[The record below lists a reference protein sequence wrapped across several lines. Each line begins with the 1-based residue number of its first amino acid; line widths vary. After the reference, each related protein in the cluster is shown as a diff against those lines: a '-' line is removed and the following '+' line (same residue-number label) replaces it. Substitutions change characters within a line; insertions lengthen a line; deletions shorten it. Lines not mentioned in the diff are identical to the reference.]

1 MYTILYWTFHVHGF
15 VHDFMRVLW
24 YCVIL
29 HDVTFALKAL
39 YFNGNDIVWHAM
51 IKKLLVP
58 RTVRT
63 LKKAEFLEPRTVQ
76 TLKKADFLEPRTVQT
91 LKKADFLEPRTV

>member
-58 RTVRT
+58 
-63 LKKAEFLEPRTVQ
+63 LSPQQ
-76 TLKKADFLEPRTVQT
+76 TLKISKLQNKHPVLHPRM
-91 LKKADFLEPRTV
+91 

>member
-58 RTVRT
+58 VSPQGNSNSRKIKVLREFFLFF
-63 LKKAEFLEPRTVQ
+63 LKNEKQKSLR
-76 TLKKADFLEPRTVQT
+76 
-91 LKKADFLEPRTV
+91 

>member
-58 RTVRT
+58 VSPLNQKRRTSQKPSKSHSKHRISADYGAFLFLRPNKV
-63 LKKAEFLEPRTVQ
+63 KA
-76 TLKKADFLEPRTVQT
+76 
-91 LKKADFLEPRTV
+91 

>member
-39 YFNGNDIVWHAM
+39 YFNGIDIVWHAM

-58 RTVRT
+58 IT
-63 LKKAEFLEPRTVQ
+63 LFLFHTITYQKLIHISCFYLFQ
-76 TLKKADFLEPRTVQT
+76 TSHFE
-91 LKKADFLEPRTV
+91 

>member
-58 RTVRT
+58 VS
-63 LKKAEFLEPRTVQ
+63 PQQ
-76 TLKKADFLEPRTVQT
+76 TLKISRLQNKHLVLHPRM
-91 LKKADFLEPRTV
+91 

>member
-58 RTVRT
+58 VSPLKPKT
-63 LKKAEFLEPRTVQ
+63 LGSQIKTSPVKSTFYGTFSFYLV
-76 TLKKADFLEPRTVQT
+76 DN
-91 LKKADFLEPRTV
+91 

>member
-39 YFNGNDIVWHAM
+39 YFNGIDIVWHAM

-58 RTVRT
+58 
-63 LKKAEFLEPRTVQ
+63 LSPQQ
-76 TLKKADFLEPRTVQT
+76 TLKISRLQNKHPVLHPRM
-91 LKKADFLEPRTV
+91 

>member
-58 RTVRT
+58 PSPLNSQSKTSPVKVNFAG
-63 LKKAEFLEPRTVQ
+63 LFLFIR
-76 TLKKADFLEPRTVQT
+76 
-91 LKKADFLEPRTV
+91 

>member
-39 YFNGNDIVWHAM
+39 YFNGIDIVWHAM

-58 RTVRT
+58 VSPLKQKRRTSQKPSKSHSKHRISVDYGAFLFLRPN
-63 LKKAEFLEPRTVQ
+63 KVKA
-76 TLKKADFLEPRTVQT
+76 
-91 LKKADFLEPRTV
+91 

>member
-39 YFNGNDIVWHAM
+39 YFNGIDIVWHAM

-58 RTVRT
+58 LSPQSSKDKKDSKYDKSRKT
-63 LKKAEFLEPRTVQ
+63 LILR
-76 TLKKADFLEPRTVQT
+76 DFL
-91 LKKADFLEPRTV
+91 FLFSDIYQ

>member
-58 RTVRT
+58 
-63 LKKAEFLEPRTVQ
+63 LSPQQ
-76 TLKKADFLEPRTVQT
+76 TLKISKLQNKHPVLHPRI
-91 LKKADFLEPRTV
+91 

>member
-58 RTVRT
+58 LSPPLAKMRITFVVRI
-63 LKKAEFLEPRTVQ
+63 FL
-76 TLKKADFLEPRTVQT
+76 FLLNEYSCILTT
-91 LKKADFLEPRTV
+91 K